1 MVTVP
6 KKNKSQA
13 ASPATDTRTVTTGQ
27 QPVIGCALCE
37 WTRGYDPAA
46 TTASTVLTD
55 HYNRDHAAAL
65 TSA

>member
-1 MVTVP
+1 MPKP
-6 KKNKSQA
+6 KKTRQ
-13 ASPATDTRTVTTGQ
+13 PAQPVTTSQ

-46 TTASTVLTD
+46 TTASAVLTD
-55 HYNRDHAAAL
+55 HYNKVHAAAL